1 MKVTECFY
9 EIQGRRLSQGEMT
22 LGRTKRLIGLTTEL
36 AGVDMSKIK
45 DAKSAITWLIEND
58 LIDRAL
64 DIILV
69 GEKEGIVWDD
79 LTNSQLEVIV
89 SDFLAFNSGWIKR
102 LSASLKNMLN
112 VSIPTIKKKN
122 SGKS

>member
-69 GEKEGIVWDD
+69 GDKEGVIWDD

-122 SGKS
+122 SGKR